1 MGTVARAGMFARWA
15 SRTNG
20 CQEPDLLTP
29 FFYLAP
35 QATNP
40 ARIAGHSWNGFDMA
54 ETPVSKSIIDSW
66 TIRGVVIL
74 LAVYVFK
81 QRGLNISE
89 TEITEIITNICALA
103 ASLVAIWGRYR
114 KGDLH
119 VIPRKDGE
127 E

>member
-1 MGTVARAGMFARWA
+1 MRWA
-15 SRTNG
+15 SKQNG
-20 CQEPDLLTP
+20 CAEHASSLAVFLFGTP
-29 FFYLAP
+29 AN
-35 QATNP
+35 NP

-119 VIPRKDGE
+119 VVPRKDGE